1 MALILLLPLE
11 EPPLNF
17 EVIVRGV
24 VSRRRIGRIGDRRAS
39 RGTSLMVEPVIVV
52 PYDPRWPSL
61 FALERSRVEAALGPW
76 VEAVEHIGSTAVP
89 GLDAKPVIDLMV
101 GVRDIQ
107 GARRCIRPLEEIGY
121 SYWAENP
128 NPDRMLFVR
137 FADAG
142 CTSRTHNLHGVEVGG
157 DLWND
162 RIVFRDHLRSHPEA
176 AGEYARFKQVLAER
190 FRDDREAYTRAKT
203 DFISAMLERAR
214 ASRA

>member
-1 MALILLLPLE
+1 
-11 EPPLNF
+11 
-17 EVIVRGV
+17 
-24 VSRRRIGRIGDRRAS
+24 
-39 RGTSLMVEPVIVV
+39 MVEPVFVV

-61 FALERSRVEAALGPW
+61 FALERSRVEAVVGPW
-76 VEAVEHIGSTAVP
+76 LEVVEHVGSTAVP

-137 FADAG
+137 FADADR
-142 CTSRTHNLHGVEVGG
+142 TSRTHNLHVVEVGG

-162 RIVFRDHLRSHPEA
+162 RIVFRDHLRLHPEA

-190 FRDDREAYTRAKT
+190 LRDDREAYTRAKT
-203 DFISAMLERAR
+203 DFISAILERAR

>member
-1 MALILLLPLE
+1 
-11 EPPLNF
+11 
-17 EVIVRGV
+17 
-24 VSRRRIGRIGDRRAS
+24 
-39 RGTSLMVEPVIVV
+39 MVEPVFVV

-61 FALERSRVEAALGPW
+61 FALERSRVEAAVDPW
-76 VEAVEHIGSTAVP
+76 VEAVEHVGSTAVP

-101 GVRDIQ
+101 GVRDIR
-107 GARRCIRPLEEIGY
+107 GAGRCIRPLEESGY

-137 FADAG
+137 FADADR
-142 CTSRTHNLHGVEVGG
+142 TSRTHNLHVVEAGG

-162 RIVFRDHLRSHPEA
+162 RLVFRDHLRSHPEA
-176 AGEYARFKQVLAER
+176 AGEYAHFKYVLAER

-203 DFISAMLERAR
+203 DFISAILERAR

>member
-1 MALILLLPLE
+1 
-11 EPPLNF
+11 
-17 EVIVRGV
+17 
-24 VSRRRIGRIGDRRAS
+24 
-39 RGTSLMVEPVIVV
+39 MVEPVFVV

-61 FALERSRVEAALGPW
+61 FALERSRVEAVVGPW
-76 VEAVEHIGSTAVP
+76 LEVVEHVGSTAVP

-137 FADAG
+137 FVDTRR
-142 CTSRTHNLHGVEVGG
+142 TSRSHNLHVVEVGG

-176 AGEYARFKQVLAER
+176 VDEYARFKQVLAER
-190 FRDDREAYTRAKT
+190 LRDDREAYTRAKT
-203 DFISAMLERAR
+203 DFILAILERAR